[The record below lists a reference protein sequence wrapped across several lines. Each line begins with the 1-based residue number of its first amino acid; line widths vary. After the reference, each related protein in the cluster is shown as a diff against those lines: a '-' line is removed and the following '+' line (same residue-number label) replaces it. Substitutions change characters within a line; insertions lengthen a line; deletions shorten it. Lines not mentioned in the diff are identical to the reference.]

1 MESPRSLDGRRPI
14 TYRVE
19 VDGTPMTV
27 TLLPDGTL
35 VMEDRTFTLD
45 VSEIQ
50 GLSLYSLLV
59 NEASYEVLVDERGGT
74 YYALVRGKVH
84 RIQVHDD
91 LPQESR
97 PRAAAAQGDV
107 VVRAPLCGLV
117 AEVCVNEGDHVE
129 EDQVVAILESM
140 KMENEIRA
148 PRPGTVRDIR
158 AQAGGVVREGDPL
171 LTIGG

>member
-1 MESPRSLDGRRPI
+1 MESLRALDGGRPI

-27 TLLPDGTL
+27 TLMSDGTL
-35 VMEDRTFTLD
+35 LIEDRTFTLD

-59 NEASYEVLVDERGGT
+59 NEASYEVLVDERGET

-84 RIQVHDD
+84 RIRVQDTPAH
-91 LPQESR
+91 PWPAHKAE
-97 PRAAAAQGDV
+97 PTGDI

-117 AEVCVNEGDHVE
+117 VEIPVGEGDRVE
-129 EDQVVAILESM
+129 ENQVVVILESM

-148 PRPGTVRDIR
+148 PRSGTVAGIR
-158 AQAGGVVREGDPL
+158 VQAGAVVREGDPL

>member
-1 MESPRSLDGRRPI
+1 MENARTLDGSRPI

-19 VDGTPMTV
+19 VDGTPLTV
-27 TLLPDGTL
+27 TLMPDGTL
-35 VMEDRTFTLD
+35 AMEGRTFRLD

-59 NEASYEVLVDERGGT
+59 NDAYYEVLVDERGGT

-84 RIQVHDD
+84 RIQVHDEA
-91 LPQESR
+91 LHPSR
-97 PRAAAAQGDV
+97 GRSATAEGEV

-117 AEVCVNEGDHVE
+117 AEICVGEGEPVAE
-129 EDQVVAILESM
+129 NQLVAILESM

-148 PRPGTVRDIR
+148 PRAGSVRGIHVQAGAVVRD
-158 AQAGGVVREGDPL
+158 GDAL
-171 LTIGG
+171 LTIA

>member
-1 MESPRSLDGRRPI
+1 
-14 TYRVE
+14 
-19 VDGTPMTV
+19 MTV
-27 TLLPDGTL
+27 TLMPDGTL
-35 VMEDRTFTLD
+35 TLEGRTFSLD

-59 NEASYEVLVDERGGT
+59 NEASYEVLVDERSGT

-91 LPQESR
+91 LPRQSR
-97 PRAAAAQGDV
+97 PRAEAAQSEV

-117 AEVCVNEGDHVE
+117 AEVCVKEGDRVE

-148 PRPGTVRDIR
+148 PRSGAVGDIR
-158 AQAGGVVREGDPL
+158 VQAGAVVREGDAL
-171 LTIGG
+171 LTIG

>member
-1 MESPRSLDGRRPI
+1 MEGIWTLDGGRPI

-27 TLLPDGTL
+27 TLMPDGTL
-35 VMEDRTFTLD
+35 AMEDRTFRLD

-84 RIQVHDD
+84 RIQVRDD
-91 LPQESR
+91 LPQQ
-97 PRAAAAQGDV
+97 PRARATAAEDDM

-117 AEVCVNEGDHVE
+117 VEVCVGEGDRVGE
-129 EDQVVAILESM
+129 NQLVAILESM

-148 PRPGTVRDIR
+148 PRPGTVRAIR
-158 AQAGGVVREGDPL
+158 MGAGAVVREGDPL
-171 LTIGG
+171 LIIG

>member
-1 MESPRSLDGRRPI
+1 MESPRTLDGGRPI

-19 VDGTPMTV
+19 VDGTPITV
-27 TLLPDGTL
+27 TLMPDGTL
-35 VMEDRTFTLD
+35 VMEDRAFTLD

-74 YYALVRGKVH
+74 YYAMVRGKAH

-91 LPQESR
+91 LPQQ
-97 PRAAAAQGDV
+97 PRARAAVAEGEV
-107 VVRAPLCGLV
+107 IVRAPLCGLV
-117 AEVCVNEGDHVE
+117 VEVCVGQGDRVE
-129 EDQVVAILESM
+129 ENQLVAILESM

-148 PRPGTVRDIR
+148 PRPGTVRGIQ
-158 AQAGGVVREGDPL
+158 AQAGAVVREGDPL
-171 LTIGG
+171 LTIA

>member
-1 MESPRSLDGRRPI
+1 MEGTWTLDGGRPI

-27 TLLPDGTL
+27 TLMPDGTL
-35 VMEDRTFTLD
+35 SMEGRTFRLD

-74 YYALVRGKVH
+74 YYALVRGKAH
-84 RIQVHDD
+84 RIQVRDD
-91 LPQESR
+91 LPQHALG
-97 PRAAAAQGDV
+97 RAPAAEGEA

-117 AEVCVNEGDHVE
+117 VDIPVCEGDRVE
-129 EDQVVAILESM
+129 ENQLVAILESM

-148 PRPGTVRDIR
+148 PRPGTVRAIR
-158 AQAGGVVREGDPL
+158 AKAGAIVREGDPL
-171 LTIGG
+171 LTIG